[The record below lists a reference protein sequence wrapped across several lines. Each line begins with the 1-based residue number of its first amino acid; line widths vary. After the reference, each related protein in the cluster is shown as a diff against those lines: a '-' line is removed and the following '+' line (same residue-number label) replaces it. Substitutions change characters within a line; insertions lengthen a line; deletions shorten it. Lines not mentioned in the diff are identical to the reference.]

1 MKKGFLA
8 LFHGTKH
15 TRFRGS
21 KYYSSKKRIRS
32 ASAKRTKRSK
42 AKSHSGNNEAS
53 DSARGKQHQYL
64 CVAEKRIIID
74 SSSRVKFY
82 RFPVS

>member
-1 MKKGFLA
+1 MEQSTQHKVQK
-8 LFHGTKH
+8 
-15 TRFRGS
+15 
-21 KYYSSKKRIRS
+21 YSSSKLSIRS

-82 RFPVS
+82 RFQVS